1 MKFKQFDKKTKTT
14 LATILSGGVLLGA
27 AIIAW
32 QPDRHAPTAEAAE
45 KKPATAPAVTQEEHS
60 EAELIRLSD
69 EQMQRAG
76 ISFATAEPG
85 TVIANKQLPGEIR
98 ADEDRTA
105 HIVPRV
111 AGVAERVL
119 VDLGQSVR
127 KGQVLAVIASTE
139 LAELRSTLR
148 AAEKRLD
155 LARLTYDREKK
166 LWEDKISAEQD
177 YLQARQ
183 AFREGEINVE
193 SARAKLVA
201 LGATPNSGDALNR
214 FELRAPFDGVIVEK
228 HLAQGEAVKED
239 ANVFLV
245 SDLSR
250 VWVELVITA
259 ADLNMVRVGA
269 DATVMAAAN
278 DAHATGK
285 VNYVGSLIGEQTR
298 TAKAR
303 IVLDN
308 PGQLWRPG
316 LFVNVALEQGRKQVP
331 VAVSSEAIQS
341 VEGKPS
347 VFVKTH
353 EGVEARP
360 IVIGRA
366 DARLTEVVSGLAAG
380 TPYATNGSFILKA
393 EQGKDSA
400 EHEH

>member
-1 MKFKQFDKKTKTT
+1 M
-14 LATILSGGVLLGA
+14 
-27 AIIAW
+27 
-32 QPDRHAPTAEAAE
+32 
-45 KKPATAPAVTQEEHS
+45 
-60 EAELIRLSD
+60 
-69 EQMQRAG
+69 
-76 ISFATAEPG
+76 
-85 TVIANKQLPGEIR
+85 
-98 ADEDRTA
+98 
-105 HIVPRV
+105 
-111 AGVAERVL
+111 
-119 VDLGQSVR
+119 
-127 KGQVLAVIASTE
+127 
-139 LAELRSTLR
+139 
-148 AAEKRLD
+148 
-155 LARLTYDREKK
+155 
-166 LWEDKISAEQD
+166 EDKISAEQD

-183 AFREGEINVE
+183 AFREAEINVE

-201 LGATPNSGDALNR
+201 LGATPNSGEALNR

-269 DATVMAAAN
+269 DATVMATAN
-278 DAHATGK
+278 DARARGK
-285 VNYVGSLIGEQTR
+285 INYVGSLIGEQTR

-308 PGQLWRPG
+308 PGQVWRPG

-331 VAVSSEAIQS
+331 VTVSSEAIQS

-360 IVIGRA
+360 IVTGRA
-366 DARLTEVVSGLAAG
+366 DPQLTEVVSGVAAG
-380 TPYATNGSFILKA
+380 TQYATNGSFILKA